1 MEENTNNIPTQ
12 ETTSDRNLRRR
23 TRYAQ
28 MSPERKELLLSQ
40 LREKRAESKRQ
51 KNLPQSNS
59 TAAVTITT
67 SSLSPE
73 QASKHTDV
81 PSNLPTG
88 EHIVTGLSTSELGME
103 EATNHVP
110 TQERT
115 PDTNLRRRTR
125 YAQMSP
131 KRKKL
136 LLSQLREKRVESKRQ
151 KTLRQSNSTAGL
163 TINTSSLSPEQAS
176 KPTNVPCTSTRGEHI
191 VTCLSTF
198 ELGSTSTASHV
209 ASKLTSTRTANKGK
223 VFRRGGLEIAEGNAE
238 KGIHGGNLRTVGPF
252 TVRR

>member
-28 MSPERKELLLSQ
+28 MSPERKKLLLSQ

-88 EHIVTGLSTSELGME
+88 EHIVTGLSTSEL
-103 EATNHVP
+103 
-110 TQERT
+110 
-115 PDTNLRRRTR
+115 
-125 YAQMSP
+125 
-131 KRKKL
+131 
-136 LLSQLREKRVESKRQ
+136 
-151 KTLRQSNSTAGL
+151 
-163 TINTSSLSPEQAS
+163 AS

-209 ASKLTSTRTANKGK
+209 ASKLTSTRTANKGTHLSTK
-223 VFRRGGLEIAEGNAE
+223 IITNNA
-238 KGIHGGNLRTVGPF
+238 F
-252 TVRR
+252 F